1 MENISRESKLEALKL
16 NKNIELP
23 DEYINI
29 LYTMHSCKLLDNI
42 QNNMQKNEDK
52 KNDIKKIEII
62 KEPKQKKKKKNI
74 IETDVNSPKY
84 KTLLKLLNSI
94 LTNIGK
100 PNIASIRDFQN
111 IDRND
116 IIKKDNLEIFA
127 DTEDEI
133 FKVFSKTVCGW
144 YRRNLTKYY
153 ILTFI
158 RYACKDINLKF
169 AYKRKDIFENIKK
182 EETKVRKTYL
192 FYSIN

>member
-29 LYTMHSCKLLDNI
+29 LYTMQSCKLLDNI

-62 KEPKQKKKKKNI
+62 KEPKKKKKKN

-84 KTLLKLLNSI
+84 KTLLKLLNNI

-116 IIKKDNLEIFA
+116 IIKKGNLETFV
-127 DTEDEI
+127 DFEDEL

-169 AYKRKDIFENIKK
+169 SYKRKDIFENIKK